1 MEKKFKVYSTL
12 AGIIV
17 CTGSKKE
24 CEDYK
29 KLHESI
35 DNSMYILTAEV

>member
-12 AGIIV
+12 AGIV
-17 CTGSKKE
+17 VYAGSKEE

-35 DNSMYILTAEV
+35 DNSMYILAAEV